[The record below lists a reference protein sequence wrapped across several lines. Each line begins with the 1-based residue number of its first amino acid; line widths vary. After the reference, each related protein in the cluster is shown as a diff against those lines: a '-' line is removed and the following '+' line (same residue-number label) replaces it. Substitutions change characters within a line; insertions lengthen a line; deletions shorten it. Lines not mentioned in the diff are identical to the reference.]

1 MRALRPDQRRL
12 RARRGGKRREVTG
25 REREGESSIVGRV
38 ADTAQATRFIYR
50 DLAAQP
56 LDTSSQSGRREGGG
70 LCQSERRKGG
80 VTLRKFSMCSF
91 QHLKAQCDILSG
103 AQQIVLF

>member
-1 MRALRPDQRRL
+1 MRVLRPDQRRL
-12 RARRGGKRREVTG
+12 KARSGGGGKG

-56 LDTSSQSGRREGGG
+56 LDTSSQS
-70 LCQSERRKGG
+70 
-80 VTLRKFSMCSF
+80 
-91 QHLKAQCDILSG
+91 
-103 AQQIVLF
+103 

>member
-1 MRALRPDQRRL
+1 MPVLWPDQCE
-12 RARRGGKRREVTG
+12 GEKKEVTG
-25 REREGESSIVGRV
+25 REREGESGIVGRV

-56 LDTSSQSGRREGGG
+56 LDTGSQSGQRERGG
-70 LCQSERRKGG
+70 LRQSQRRKGG

-91 QHLKAQCDILSG
+91 QHLKAQCDISFSWCS
-103 AQQIVLF
+103 ADRCVKQSS